1 MALDFIALRVVI
13 VKEGILVFSSVF
25 GIYNAFKARRKDVF
39 KDDLAHNCLLVHI
52 LFNQLNEELVN
63 LGLKFGWNVH

>member
-13 VKEGILVFSSVF
+13 VKEGILVLGFAF

-39 KDDLAHNCLLVHI
+39 KDDLANNCLLVHI

-63 LGLKFGWNVH
+63 LSLKFGWNVH